1 MQHQRPGFGTVNV
14 PGEIQDDGTYLLRI
28 DTPPGTGTVE
38 VAGSVWP
45 VPEGTAWMRI
55 CISTSDSGVTRI
67 TGRAVFEGDT
77 TT

>member
-1 MQHQRPGFGTVNV
+1 MQRKAQGFGERSVA
-14 PGEIQDDGTYLLRI
+14 GEIQDDGTFLLFI

-45 VPEGTAWMRI
+45 VPDGAKWMRI
-55 CISTSDSGVTRI
+55 RISTSDDGVTRI
-67 TGRAVFEGDT
+67 TGRAGYEGDT